1 MTQRMNGN
9 EEKVSDV
16 LNSAYYQA
24 LQQKLRDK
32 IKRETVQ
39 SSHTPHMASQAP
51 KSKGIAATSASNE
64 GSLTSG
70 DRATIR
76 KTQWERNA
84 KSGEFELKPSPEVP
98 LLTAVDLYAKRPQM
112 VSRGYEIDLGPRVN
126 RFKEW
131 LSQATIQSRSAQFF
145 VSKLGEL
152 KVGMLIRVL
161 SVLGVPPEELQT
173 IQRAAIQSAIQEN
186 ITMMGETIYSSELT
200 ELLQGGTRKA
210 KRTLRL
216 FATTKKQ
223 LITQMQ
229 RLGQPDYWTS
239 LRLTEENITQLDRLV
254 SSLESEYHQ
263 LTYQAEFLMTHLG
276 DPTQQDPVL
285 QKKRQRLTQTI
296 QRAHQQSNRRHIE
309 WERLKADKSRELVAL
324 GQRLIDP
331 ESARGVSS

>member
-9 EEKVSDV
+9 EEKISDV

-32 IKRETVQ
+32 LKRQTVQ
-39 SSHTPHMASQAP
+39 ESHNPQLASQAP
-51 KSKGIAATSASNE
+51 RVKGVAASSASPE
-64 GSLTSG
+64 GSLSSG

-76 KTQWERNA
+76 KTQWERND
-84 KSGEFELKPSPEVP
+84 KSGEFELTPSADVP
-98 LLTAVDLYAKRPQM
+98 LLTAVDLYAQRPQM
-112 VSRGYEIDLGPRVN
+112 VSRGYEIDLGPKLN

-131 LSQATIQSRSAQFF
+131 LSQATIQSRSSQFF

-173 IQRAAIQSAIQEN
+173 IQRAALQSAIQEN
-186 ITMMGETIYSSELT
+186 ITLMGDTIYSSELT

-210 KRTLRL
+210 KRALRL

-229 RLGQPDYWTS
+229 RLGQPDYWSS
-239 LRLTEENITQLDRLV
+239 LRLTEENITQLGRLMA
-254 SSLESEYHQ
+254 SLESERHQ
-263 LTYQAEFLMTHLG
+263 LTYQAEFLMTQIT
-276 DPTQQDPVL
+276 DPTQRDPVL
-285 QKKRQRLTQTI
+285 QKKIQRVTQTI
-296 QRAHQQSNRRHIE
+296 QRAQQQTNRRHIE
-309 WERLKADKSRELVAL
+309 WERLKTDKGHELIAL
-324 GQRLIDP
+324 GRRLIDP
-331 ESARGVSS
+331 KADRGVSS